1 MDKPNWEEALELW
14 AVLGPTIPIV
24 LFFSIPVASL
34 LRSHFEAEDRA
45 MGAWKEDVAQKLVP

>member
-24 LFFSIPVASL
+24 LFFSILVASL

-45 MGAWKEDVAQKLVP
+45 MGA